1 MPDDVTTGR
10 VTTMSVP
17 DRTELDRLFMLW
29 KNRLWTAFGVSENE
43 AASEPE
49 LYRFRVTGIGRLDE
63 NSLEIHIEFAPNAVY
78 GIEHVPASKAGIVIA
93 LYSHGEVNAPPG
105 MEHLLTE
112 FITSGGIHPA
122 NLVGTDADG
131 NPRVFWDTAG

>member
-1 MPDDVTTGR
+1 
-10 VTTMSVP
+10 MSVP

-43 AASEPE
+43 AASEPK